1 MCGLALDFCVLDTC
15 INARQ
20 CGFESVHMLL
30 DVARA
35 AHIDGVGAH
44 GSGFL
49 SDPQQVLAKLRDGG
63 VHLSSFTNLLPKL
76 APLTSMAAVVKAAL
90 PPAFPASLGPFGLA
104 RACKLKIAH
113 DVAKASYTVEQKG
126 DFRDLARLGFAC
138 SGKCSPVA
146 PLPPRWPAS
155 PDAASKMCW
164 AYPMAG
170 MSDLSHH
177 SRLAFLKLTAS
188 PDLRFAAYGGFLLLD
203 DAGAVVAVQTVGGGA
218 DLAFGTP
225 QAWRPEFTEQGEGA
239 GRFQPVTLPS
249 LLRDGATHFC
259 WLNAGEE
266 LKAAGAS
273 WVPAKGGAFLYKMKG
288 KEPIFFPVGLNWKVE
303 TSSA

>member
-1 MCGLALDFCVLDTC
+1 MRGLALDFCVLDTR

-20 CGFESVHMLL
+20 CGVESVHAVL
-30 DVARA
+30 DAARA
-35 AHIDGVGAH
+35 AHIDGVGSH
-44 GSGFL
+44 GSGFI
-49 SDPQQVLAKLRDGG
+49 SDPQQVMGKIRDAG
-63 VHLSSFTNLLPKL
+63 VNVATFWSLIPKPAAPKL
-76 APLTSMAAVVKAAL
+76 ADVVSKVL
-90 PPAFPASLGPFGLA
+90 GFPASLGPFGLA

-113 DVAKASYTVEQKG
+113 DVSKASYTVEQKG

-146 PLPPRWPAS
+146 PPPRAARVARRDENAGV
-155 PDAASKMCW
+155 PDGRDVR
-164 AYPMAG
+164 P
-170 MSDLSHH
+170 SHH
-177 SRLAFLKLTAS
+177 SRLAFEAHRVARLA
-188 PDLRFAAYGGFLLLD
+188 AAYGGFLLLD

-218 DLAFGTP
+218 DLAFGAP
-225 QAWRPEFTEQGEGA
+225 QAWRPEFTEQLEGA

-266 LKAAGAS
+266 LKAGDTS
-273 WVPAKGGAFLYKMKG
+273 WMPSKEGAFLYRRKDAT
-288 KEPIFFPVGLNWKVE
+288 PLFFPVGLNWS